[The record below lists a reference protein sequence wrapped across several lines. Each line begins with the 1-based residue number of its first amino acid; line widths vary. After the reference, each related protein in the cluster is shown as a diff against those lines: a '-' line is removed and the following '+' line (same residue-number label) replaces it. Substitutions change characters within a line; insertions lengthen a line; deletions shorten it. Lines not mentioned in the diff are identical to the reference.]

1 MNFAIRYYFCTIF
14 MSLILKVNSNVIN
27 YSLVNYED
35 DESSKQVFMNLATG
49 AYLLSSREPCQIIAI
64 DDHTFKFTDIYGCN
78 VSFSCHDGY
87 EIWIKDDA
95 SLTIDEDSLLNS
107 VLDIY
112 VDKNVS
118 VINSTIIADTNFYA
132 DCNIVNSFAY
142 ICNPVY
148 NELNIVNE
156 RFFTNEQDFEQYL
169 IKPKEDETM
178 IVISGNTFK
187 YCEEYSDSDVIVLR
201 NTNEYSCEEHVK
213 YKYAGI
219 VIYNVKHFHLV
230 ETSCFIKYIVL
241 IGDSNMHISRVNLM
255 QFENDVFN
263 KLEAKSFT
271 IARNFAENFSKES
284 VKYFLEKATKRFSK
298 EDIEYF
304 SNEVIEHFSEELA
317 DMSSKVLRGPFTEDE
332 EEIIRVSMDIFP
344 NAVKEHVKEHFP
356 NAAITIPHKY
366 LEMHVKRAVLEFRNN
381 FRPHLINENMKKLI
395 HDAEDTKQSDL
406 VNKYHPK
413 FNVTEQGNRFTN
425 NHYERKHVLT
435 YNPKLINVKYSNN
448 VLAGFE
454 YLEQNKDE
462 DIQDVDL
469 FDACDLQTV
478 PLINV
483 EKGAKLFML
492 YDVFDDMIYHVDV
505 KSNAII
511 TLCTSC
517 YYEEGY
523 ITYTFVPNMLM
534 KMIMDHT
541 CMKSEDLSNDFNYV
555 TIYTV
560 RKFLEMMNED
570 AS

>member
-1 MNFAIRYYFCTIF
+1 

-35 DESSKQVFMNLATG
+35 DKFSGEIFMNLVTG
-49 AYLLSSREPCQIIAI
+49 VYLLSSREPCQIIAI
-64 DDHTFKFTDIYGCN
+64 DDHTFKFTTAYCYNI
-78 VSFSCHDGY
+78 SFSCHDGY
-87 EIWIKDDA
+87 KIWIRSDA
-95 SLTIDEDSLLNS
+95 SLTIDENSLLNS

-118 VINSTIIADTNFYA
+118 VINSTIIADTNLYA

-142 ICNPVY
+142 ISNPVY

-156 RFFTNEQDFEQYL
+156 RFFTNEEDFEQYL

-187 YCEEYSDSDVIVLR
+187 YCEEYSDDDMIVLR
-201 NTNEYSCEEHVK
+201 NTDEYSSEEHVK

-241 IGDSNMHISRVNLM
+241 IGDSNMQISRVNLM
-255 QFENDVFN
+255 QFENDVLN
-263 KLEAKSFT
+263 KLKAKPFAL
-271 IARNFAENFSKES
+271 ARNFAEGFSKE
-284 VKYFLEKATKRFSK
+284 ATKSFAEKST
-298 EDIEYF
+298 EHCL
-304 SNEVIEHFSEELA
+304 NESA
-317 DMSSKVLRGPFTEDE
+317 DMLSKVLRGPFTEEE
-332 EEIIRVSMDIFP
+332 EEIIRVSMDVFP
-344 NAVKEHVKEHFP
+344 NAVMEHLSDATM
-356 NAAITIPHKY
+356 NISQRY

-381 FRPHLINENMKKLI
+381 FRPHLINENVKKLI
-395 HDAEDTKQSDL
+395 HDAKDTKQSDL

-435 YNPKLINVKYSNN
+435 YNPKLINVEYNN
-448 VLAGFE
+448 SVLAGFK
-454 YLEQNKDE
+454 YLEQHKDE

-469 FDACDLQTV
+469 FNACDLQTV

-483 EKGAKLFML
+483 EKGAKVFML

-505 KSNAII
+505 KSNVII
-511 TLCTSC
+511 TLYTAC
-517 YYEEGY
+517 YYEEEGY
-523 ITYTFVPNMLM
+523 IECIFVPNMLM
-534 KMIMDHT
+534 KMITDHT
-541 CMKSEDLSNDFNYV
+541 CMKSEDLSTDFNYGN
-555 TIYTV
+555 TYKI
-560 RKFLEMMNED
+560 RKFLAIMNED
-570 AS
+570 AN